1 MGREVLGSFFS
12 HQTGPVYLVGQQ
24 HRPDSH
30 WPESGRSI
38 SIRPLGWGCKA
49 LTYLQDFQCEDVG
62 VGGALH

>member
-30 WPESGRSI
+30 WPESGWGI

-49 LTYLQDFQCEDVG
+49 LTYLQDFQ
-62 VGGALH
+62 